1 MNQQQLY
8 ELFQQVNRQIRRE
21 IFQNESEK
29 QKNFLSPGQERLL
42 RVLNRHSGKSQ
53 KELAEM
59 IRVRPSSLSEVLK
72 KLEEKSLLIKKQ
84 DENDRRFNA
93 YFLTS
98 EGKELAE
105 QLILQRKNKGAE
117 FFDVLTLEEQENLGK
132 ILENLS
138 QNKKS

>member
-132 ILENLS
+132 ILEKLS

>member
-21 IFQNESEK
+21 IFQNESEN
-29 QKNFLSPGQERLL
+29 QKNSLSPGQERLL
-42 RVLNRHSGKSQ
+42 RVLHRHSGKSQ

-93 YFLTS
+93 YFLTV

-105 QLILQRKNKGAE
+105 QLIFQRKNKGAE
-117 FFDVLTLEEQENLGK
+117 FFDVLTLEEQENLGQ
-132 ILENLS
+132 ILEKLS
-138 QNKKS
+138 QNKKN

>member
-21 IFQNESEK
+21 IFRNESED
-29 QKNFLSPGQERLL
+29 QKNSLSPGQERLL

-93 YFLTS
+93 YFLTT

-105 QLILQRKNKGAE
+105 QLIVQRKNKGAE
-117 FFDVLTLEEQENLGK
+117 FFDVLTLEEQENLGQ
-132 ILENLS
+132 ILEKLS
-138 QNKKS
+138 QNKKN

>member
-29 QKNFLSPGQERLL
+29 QKNSLSPGQERLL

-93 YFLTS
+93 YFLTT

-105 QLILQRKNKGAE
+105 QLIFQRKNKGAE
-117 FFDVLTLEEQENLGK
+117 FFDVLTMEEQENLGQ
-132 ILENLS
+132 ILEKLS
-138 QNKKS
+138 QNKKN

>member
-29 QKNFLSPGQERLL
+29 QKNSLSPGQERLL

-84 DENDRRFNA
+84 AENDRRFNA
-93 YFLTS
+93 YFLTA

-105 QLILQRKNKGAE
+105 QLIFQRKNKGAE
-117 FFDVLTLEEQENLGK
+117 FFDVLTMEEQENLGQ
-132 ILENLS
+132 ILEKLS

>member
-29 QKNFLSPGQERLL
+29 QKNSLSPGQERLL

-132 ILENLS
+132 ILEKLS

>member
-93 YFLTS
+93 YFLTV

-105 QLILQRKNKGAE
+105 QLIFQRKNKGAE
-117 FFDVLTLEEQENLGK
+117 FFDILTLEEQENLGK
-132 ILENLS
+132 ILEKLS

>member
-21 IFQNESEK
+21 IFQNESEN
-29 QKNFLSPGQERLL
+29 QKNSLSPGQERLL

-93 YFLTS
+93 YFLTV

-105 QLILQRKNKGAE
+105 QLIFQRKNKGAE
-117 FFDVLTLEEQENLGK
+117 FFDVLTLEEQENLGQ
-132 ILENLS
+132 ILEKLS
-138 QNKKS
+138 QNKKN

>member
-117 FFDVLTLEEQENLGK
+117 FFDILTLEEQENLGK
-132 ILENLS
+132 ILEKLS